1 MDAEQ
6 LRPLVDAAMLP
17 VVASLAPAGVLSA
30 HWLPDRAGEPVVWV
44 RVRDEA
50 SRVAVESYSWV
61 LPQVQIIL
69 TRLAVPPEM
78 VLRLRVEVTS
88 AEAEDRLFEG

>member
-1 MDAEQ
+1 MGEEQ
-6 LRPLVDAAMLP
+6 LRASVDAALLP
-17 VVASLAPAGVLSA
+17 IVASLGAVGVMSA
-30 HWLPDRAGEPVVWV
+30 HWLPDRAGEPVVWL
-44 RVRDEA
+44 RVQDEA
-50 SRVAVESYSWV
+50 SRVAVQSYAWV

-78 VLRLRVEVTS
+78 VMRLRIEVTS